1 MAAPAAARKQHL
13 ASCAK
18 ERRMSLMDI
27 VLGMIEE
34 RPGCTVDDLMP
45 DLPQYSR
52 QQVKQA
58 MQNLSFTDR
67 ARCVR
72 QGVRGRR
79 KGAKP
84 GRYYPIEREPMP
96 GPFAIPRVANSVFQ
110 LGALA

>member
-1 MAAPAAARKQHL
+1 
-13 ASCAK
+13 
-18 ERRMSLMDI
+18 MSLMDI
-27 VLGMIEE
+27 VLGMIDA

-72 QGVRGRR
+72 QGVRGQH

-84 GRYYPIEREPMP
+84 GRYYPIERDPQP
-96 GPFAIPRVANSVFQ
+96 KPFVIPRVANSVWQ
-110 LGALA
+110 LGSRA

>member
-1 MAAPAAARKQHL
+1 
-13 ASCAK
+13 
-18 ERRMSLMDI
+18 
-27 VLGMIEE
+27 
-34 RPGCTVDDLMP
+34 
-45 DLPQYSR
+45 
-52 QQVKQA
+52 

-96 GPFAIPRVANSVFQ
+96 EPFAIPRVANSVFQ